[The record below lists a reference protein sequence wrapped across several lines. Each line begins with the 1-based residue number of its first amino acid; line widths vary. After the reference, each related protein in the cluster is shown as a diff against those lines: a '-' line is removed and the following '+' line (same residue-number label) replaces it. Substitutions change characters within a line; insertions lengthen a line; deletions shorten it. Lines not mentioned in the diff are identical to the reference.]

1 MSDLGQVAGTLNEA
15 LTALQTL
22 GPVAALRASRW
33 VYPLVNA
40 AHITGLALLFGAILP
55 LDLRLLGAWR
65 EVPLAPLARVLVPVA
80 IAGLVLAAVA
90 GLLLF
95 SVGAVKY
102 AALPLFWVKL
112 VLIAAAVTNALLL
125 RRAPEWTLAQIPE
138 LTADP
143 AARLKM
149 AGLLS
154 LGLWLAVILCGR
166 FLAYL
171 A

>member
-1 MSDLGQVAGTLNEA
+1 MPEVLAEA
-15 LTALQTL
+15 LAALQNL
-22 GPVAALRASRW
+22 APVAALRTSRW

-40 AHITGLALLFGAILP
+40 GHIVGIALLFGAILP

-65 EVPLAPLARVLVPVA
+65 QVPLASLARVLVPTA
-80 IAGLVLAAVA
+80 TAGLALAAA
-90 GLLLF
+90 CGLLLF
-95 SVGAVKY
+95 AVSATKY
-102 AALPLFWVKL
+102 AATPLFWVKMS
-112 VLIAAAVTNALLL
+112 LIAVAVANALLL
-125 RRAPEWTLAQIPE
+125 RRSPDWTLARVPE

-143 AARLKM
+143 TARLKS

-166 FLAYL
+166 LLAYL

>member
-1 MSDLGQVAGTLNEA
+1 VLEGLLA
-15 LTALQTL
+15 ALQDAP
-22 GPVAALRASRW
+22 PVAALRASRW
-33 VYPLVNA
+33 VYPLVNSG
-40 AHITGLALLFGAILP
+40 HIVGLALLFGAILP

-65 EVPLAPLARVLVPVA
+65 SVPLHHLARVLLPVA
-80 IAGLVLAAVA
+80 MAGLSLSVVT

-102 AALPLFWVKL
+102 AGLPLFPLKL
-112 VLIAAAVTNALLL
+112 ALIAAAVANALAL
-125 RRAPEWTLAQIPE
+125 RRSAAWTLARIPE
-138 LTADP
+138 VTMDP
-143 AARLKM
+143 TARLKA